1 LVDLTPMTAIIEIN
15 QLTKYY
21 GKHRGIEDV
30 NLSIAAGEIFGF
42 LGPNGAG
49 KTTTIRLLLHLLKPN
64 AGTIRVFGKSLSQ
77 YYTELLS
84 RIGNLPG
91 DLSLYESL
99 TGHDFLTFMHHL
111 SGNEPVLQKELL
123 EVFELNHTTLKK
135 KIKYYS
141 SGMKQKLGLVQAM
154 QESPPL
160 LILDEPTS
168 GLDPLIQ
175 KVLYDKLRR
184 FKNEGKTIFF
194 SSHHLPEVEKL
205 CDRVGLIR
213 DGKLIAVEDIH
224 ALKAKMVRRMHI
236 ESEGALNP
244 KSFLSDSIKLI
255 NHENNILDLQI
266 SGGDVTPL
274 IRKLANV
281 KIKNLVFPE
290 ANLEDIFLTYY
301 E

>member
-1 LVDLTPMTAIIEIN
+1 MSGIIEIS

-30 NLSIAAGEIFGF
+30 TLSIASGEIFGF

-64 AGTIRVFGKSLSQ
+64 AGTITILSKSLSQ
-77 YYTELLS
+77 NYTELLC
-84 RIGNLPG
+84 RVGNLPG
-91 DLSLYESL
+91 DLSLYESM
-99 TGHDFLTFMHHL
+99 TGHDFLAFMHHL
-111 SGNEPVLQKELL
+111 SGNEPVLQKELF
-123 EVFELNHTTLKK
+123 EVFELNKTALNM
-135 KIKYYS
+135 KIRYYS
-141 SGMKQKLGLVQAM
+141 SGMRQKLGLIQAM

-175 KVLYDKLRR
+175 QVLYDQLRR
-184 FKNEGKTIFF
+184 FKKEGKTIFF

-224 ALKAKMVRRMHI
+224 MLKSKMVRRMHI
-236 ESEGALNP
+236 ESEETLNP
-244 KSFLSDSIKLI
+244 KSFLTDSIKMVKY
-255 NHENNILDLQI
+255 ENNILELQI
-266 SGGDVTPL
+266 SSGDINQL
-274 IRKLANV
+274 IAKLAEV
-281 KIKNLVFPE
+281 KIKNFVFPE
-290 ANLEDIFLTYY
+290 PNLEDIFLTYY

>member
-1 LVDLTPMTAIIEIN
+1 MDSIIEIN

-30 NLSIAAGEIFGF
+30 NL

-49 KTTTIRLLLHLLKPN
+49 KTTTIRLLLHLLKPDS
-64 AGTIRVFGKSLSQ
+64 GSVLLLGKSLPNNYSDI
-77 YYTELLS
+77 LKS
-84 RIGNLPG
+84 VGNLPG
-91 DLSLYESL
+91 DLVLYDSL
-99 TGHDFLTFMHHL
+99 TGMEFLTFMHQL
-111 SGNEPVLQKELL
+111 SGGKPVLQDTLL
-123 EVFELNHTTLKK
+123 KVFELNGTTLKK

-141 SGMKQKLGLVQAM
+141 TGMKQKLGLIQAM

-160 LILDEPTS
+160 LILDEPTN

-175 KVLYDKLRR
+175 QVLFDQLRK
-184 FKNEGKTIFF
+184 FKEEGKTIFF
-194 SSHHLPEVEKL
+194 SSHHLSEVEKL

-213 DGKLIAVEDIH
+213 DGTLIAVEDIH
-224 ALKAKMVRRMHI
+224 ALKSKMVRRMLI
-236 ESEGALNP
+236 ETAEPL
-244 KSFLSDSIKLI
+244 KKEFLVSDIIKI
-255 NHENNILDLQI
+255 IRSENNILELQI
-266 SGGDVTPL
+266 AGGDINPL
-274 IRKLANV
+274 IQKLAGV

>member
-1 LVDLTPMTAIIEIN
+1 MSDIIEIN

-30 NLSIAAGEIFGF
+30 SFSIAAGEIFGF

-64 AGTIRVFGKSLSQ
+64 RGTITLFNKSLAKT
-77 YYTELLS
+77 YTELLS

-91 DLSLYESL
+91 ELSLYESL
-99 TGHDFLTFMHHL
+99 TGQAFLTFMHHL
-111 SGNEPVLQKELL
+111 SKNKPVLQKELL
-123 EVFELNHTTLKK
+123 AVFELNETVLRK

-141 SGMKQKLGLVQAM
+141 SGMKQKLGLIQAM

-175 KVLYDKLRR
+175 QVLFSQLRK

-194 SSHHLPEVEKL
+194 SSHHLAEVEKL

-213 DGKLIAVEDIH
+213 DGRLIAVEDIP
-224 ALKAKMVRRMHI
+224 ALKARMVRRMRI
-236 ESEGALNP
+236 ETQEALDP
-244 KSFLSDSIKLI
+244 RLFLSDSVKLVK
-255 NHENNILDLQI
+255 HENHIVELQI
-266 SGGDVTPL
+266 SGGDINLL
-274 IRKLANV
+274 ISKLAGI

-290 ANLEDIFLTYY
+290 PNLEDIFLTYY